1 MDFIIKIIEA
11 IGKMLAVLSKHEK
24 QAEPIKSVKDVSLI
38 KEFEGLELKAYRDMV
53 GVWTIGYG
61 HTKTVNPNMVI
72 TEKEAERLLRSDLD
86 WVEKAIN
93 ENVEIELTQNQYDA
107 LASFIYNVGGTA
119 FKKSTMLRKLNTND
133 IEGAAAEFKR
143 WNKAGGKVVRGLSRR
158 RKAEE
163 EMFNG
168 VK

>member
-1 MDFIIKIIEA
+1 MSLLTDIIN
-11 IGKMLAVLSKHEK
+11 VLLILIKPQSKTLT
-24 QAEPIKSVKDVSLI
+24 PVRGVRDVSLI
-38 KEFEGLELKAYRDMV
+38 KEFEGLELKAYKDIV